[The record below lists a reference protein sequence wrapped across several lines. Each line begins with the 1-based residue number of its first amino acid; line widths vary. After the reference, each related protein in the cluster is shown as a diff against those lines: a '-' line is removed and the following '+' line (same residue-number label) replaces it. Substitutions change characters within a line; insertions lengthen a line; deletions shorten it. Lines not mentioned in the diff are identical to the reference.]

1 MTDNTINIHIQSSL
15 LKVRKCFLGTK
26 QAISGEIRGFN
37 GVKLCR
43 ETAVGFALNR
53 AQWWIVRRKRGW
65 FDRVF
70 VRLPAWTVPLYN
82 KSERFLCNPSY
93 LIYEQSGDT
102 LKENSSGGK
111 TDEMGTSPRWKL
123 QSDHCIYFLR
133 NDKWIIWSPRASL
146 QPLATLIF
154 SWFLK
159 AVGMK
164 LKQLQWE
171 RATLIICYL
180 RLSARCALIVI
191 TFIKAKKVC
200 FIARHCQRIPLI
212 SWDKKISHST
222 SDDSRLFAVYRLLRL
237 ACSSIQTLFTLMSGQ
252 TI

>member
-1 MTDNTINIHIQSSL
+1 MDGQKKEGLIWS
-15 LKVRKCFLGTK
+15 C
-26 QAISGEIRGFN
+26 
-37 GVKLCR
+37 
-43 ETAVGFALNR
+43 
-53 AQWWIVRRKRGW
+53 
-65 FDRVF
+65 F

-93 LIYEQSGDT
+93 LISEQSGDT
-102 LKENSSGGK
+102 LKENSCGGK
-111 TDEMGTSPRWKL
+111 TDEMETSPRWKL

-146 QPLATLIF
+146 QPQAMLIF

-164 LKQLQWE
+164 LKELQWE

-191 TFIKAKKVC
+191 TPKSPKSVFYSASMSAYSFNFVRQEK
-200 FIARHCQRIPLI
+200 FPFDQRRLSLI
-212 SWDKKISHST
+212 C
-222 SDDSRLFAVYRLLRL
+222 RV
-237 ACSSIQTLFTLMSGQ
+237 
-252 TI
+252 